1 MLAKSI
7 PLPAPTFT
15 PIDRRHDAVHDE
27 TRLVAAH
34 LSVHARVQASVMR
47 SAGAGRARTRAGRS
61 GSSSSCPI
69 SAALTGRLASGEGMG
84 TPGSESAKGEASGAQ
99 NQTGARRPI
108 RERMD
113 GPAGHPSVG
122 AAGLRGARTRVPSP
136 PRRGIVP
143 APEAAG

>member
-47 SAGAGRARTRAGRS
+47 SAGAGSGRS
-61 GSSSSCPI
+61 VVVLDGVAFRTTPATIRPSCCAGSITTSRRS
-69 SAALTGRLASGEGMG
+69 
-84 TPGSESAKGEASGAQ
+84 
-99 NQTGARRPI
+99 ARRP
-108 RERMD
+108 
-113 GPAGHPSVG
+113 
-122 AAGLRGARTRVPSP
+122 
-136 PRRGIVP
+136 
-143 APEAAG
+143 